1 MSTIWQKNQL
11 IKCEPFWKK
20 YQLIKCEPILE
31 KILVE
36 FATLIQLIFI
46 VCSGHIGNVKKS
58 VTVGSSIFAWCRLLC
73 VCLLMIHFSTPRK
86 CMWMETLLASS
97 ILRAL
102 QLYISLP
109 TRTPSTI
116 GSKENEA
123 SVQMR
128 YFFLKRIKTHFC
140 YTSSRDL
147 EMKTLGKALGG
158 PPVTPLLK
166 DYWGIV
172 QDMEHCVLY

>member
-11 IKCEPFWKK
+11 IKCEP
-20 YQLIKCEPILE
+20 ILE
-31 KILVE
+31 KISVE

-97 ILRAL
+97 SFV
-102 QLYISLP
+102 LYSSIYPYLP
-109 TRTPSTI
+109 ERHLPKS

-123 SVQMR
+123 HQCR
-128 YFFLKRIKTHFC
+128 CDIFFLKRIKTHFC

>member
-1 MSTIWQKNQL
+1 MSISLAKSSWLARKFWVNTKNQL
-11 IKCEPFWKK
+11 NSLRSFNWSLSFVPDISEMSKSPWLLGHPSLHDVACCACAFWWSTFPPQENVCEWKL
-20 YQLIKCEPILE
+20 YSPPPSFVLY
-31 KILVE
+31 
-36 FATLIQLIFI
+36 
-46 VCSGHIGNVKKS
+46 
-58 VTVGSSIFAWCRLLC
+58 SSIY
-73 VCLLMIHFSTPRK
+73 P
-86 CMWMETLLASS
+86 
-97 ILRAL
+97 
-102 QLYISLP
+102 YLP
-109 TRTPSTI
+109 ERHLPKS

-123 SVQMR
+123 HQCR
-128 YFFLKRIKTHFC
+128 CDIFFLKRIKTHFC

>member
-109 TRTPSTI
+109 TRTPSTKVRFKGKWSI
-116 GSKENEA
+116 SA
-123 SVQMR
+123 DAI
-128 YFFLKRIKTHFC
+128 FFSRNALRHIFAIQAVVTWRWKRWEKH
-140 YTSSRDL
+140 
-147 EMKTLGKALGG
+147 
-158 PPVTPLLK
+158 
-166 DYWGIV
+166 
-172 QDMEHCVLY
+172 

>member
-1 MSTIWQKNQL
+1 MRAKRASEWVKFGQNQL
-11 IKCEPFWKK
+11 IIKTNVSIFLAKSSWLARKFWVKFGKK
-20 YQLIKCEPILE
+20 YE
-31 KILVE
+31 KSVE

-109 TRTPSTI
+109 TRTPSTKVRFK
-116 GSKENEA
+116 GKRST

-128 YFFLKRIKTHFC
+128 YFFLETH
-140 YTSSRDL
+140 
-147 EMKTLGKALGG
+147 
-158 PPVTPLLK
+158 
-166 DYWGIV
+166 
-172 QDMEHCVLY
+172 